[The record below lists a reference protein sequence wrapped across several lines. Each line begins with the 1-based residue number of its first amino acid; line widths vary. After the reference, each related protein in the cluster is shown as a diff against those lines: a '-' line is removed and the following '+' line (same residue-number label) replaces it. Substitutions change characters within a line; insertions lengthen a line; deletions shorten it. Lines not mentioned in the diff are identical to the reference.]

1 MARLAGKRA
10 LVTGGSRG
18 IGAAIVR
25 AIMGEGGDVAF
36 TYRRSADEAEEL
48 ASGLTTLHPGQR
60 CFPIQCNVADTLGM
74 RQTVQEVVRELGNV
88 EVLVN
93 NAGIAR
99 DAALARMG
107 REEWDEVIATNLSGM
122 FNATQP
128 LVLRMA
134 KQRAGSIINIT
145 SIVGVYGNPGQAS
158 YAASKAGIIGFTK
171 AMAKEVASN
180 NVRVNAVAP
189 GFIDTEML
197 SDVDAE
203 RFAYLKSRIPLGRLG
218 LAEEVA
224 NVVCFLASDMASYI
238 TGTVIQV
245 DGGLTL

>member
-1 MARLAGKRA
+1 MALLAGKRA

-36 TYRRSADEAEEL
+36 TFRRSADEAEEL
-48 ASGLTTLHPGQR
+48 ARELASLHPGQR
-60 CFPIQCNVADTLGM
+60 CFPVQCDVADTLGM
-74 RQTVQEVVRELGNV
+74 RQAIQDVVRELGTV
-88 EVLVN
+88 DVLVN

-99 DAALARMG
+99 DSVLARMN
-107 REEWDEVIATNLSGM
+107 REEWDEVISTNLGGL

-128 LVLRMA
+128 LILRMA
-134 KQRAGSIINIT
+134 KQRSGSIVNIT
-145 SIVGVYGNPGQAS
+145 SIVGLYGSPAQAS

-171 AMAKEVASN
+171 AMAKEVAAN

-189 GFIDTEML
+189 GFVDTEML
-197 SDVDAE
+197 SDINAE
-203 RFAYLKSRIPLGRLG
+203 RFEYLKSRIPLGRLG
-218 LAEEVA
+218 LAAEVA
-224 NVVCFLASDMASYI
+224 NVVCFLASDKSSYI

>member
-1 MARLAGKRA
+1 MTLLTGKRV

-36 TYRRSADEAEEL
+36 TYRSSADEAEEL
-48 ASGLTTLHPGQR
+48 AGDLTSLYPGQR
-60 CFPIQCNVADTLGM
+60 CFPIQCDVADTLAM
-74 RQTVQEVVRELGNV
+74 RQAVQDVVRELGSV
-88 EVLVN
+88 DVLVN

-99 DAALARMG
+99 DSALARMN
-107 REEWDEVIATNLSGM
+107 REEWDEVISTNLSGM

-134 KQRAGSIINIT
+134 KQRAGSIINMT
-145 SIVGVYGNPGQAS
+145 SIVGVYGSPGQAS

-171 AMAKEVASN
+171 AMSKEVAAN
-180 NVRVNAVAP
+180 GVRVNAVAP

-197 SDVDAE
+197 SDMSAE
-203 RFAYLKSRIPLGRLG
+203 KFNYMKSRIPMGRLG

-224 NVVCFLASDMASYI
+224 NVVCFLASDKSSYI
-238 TGTVIQV
+238 TGSVIQV
-245 DGGLTL
+245 DGGLTW